1 MAAFCGLEVFAT
13 APTFAFSHSQYTS
26 DQSGAPPCVSRLFES
41 GEKARLTNSREATSA
56 ETAWSTLRRL
66 SVWRS
71 KMVTCAFS
79 PSFARSATATYLW
92 LGDTAIA
99 VMPSVFSVPGYC
111 SGQCIEAYD
120 PTHVCAEDEV
130 MITLSPNCA
139 GYKYEPATPYFEAGH
154 ADYYKFWPDSEYI
167 TKSDR
172 GQGEP
177 YLLRI
182 VYPASANPNTAV
194 VPGGDI
200 TISETAAHA
209 VAADG
214 DLDGELTLVQLH
226 DIAATKYADEETPV
240 WMVHSAKVHG
250 GGEGHNLIFLYQW
263 AGTFD
268 PHHASLGRRRH
279 GERAVVG
286 RDHPRDRRPDRLRP
300 SAGRRGEDGVRRRQD
315 RHAGR
320 ERRRHCPLAAA
331 ATAGAVVAVAAAH
344 VRLRRVDDTATIEDE
359 DCRATC
365 NALSA
370 GLAIGGGA
378 LVAVVLVPVLCLL
391 CILISV
397 VAWCCVRKRRSLGN
411 ESATAA

>member
-1 MAAFCGLEVFAT
+1 MKLLHAALLVLAVRPSSASHCPGLGTDCET
-13 APTFAFSHSQYTS
+13 
-26 DQSGAPPCVSRLFES
+26 CLNRLEQ
-41 GEKARLTNSREATSA
+41 EA
-56 ETAWSTLRRL
+56 
-66 SVWRS
+66 
-71 KMVTCAFS
+71 C
-79 PSFARSATATYLW
+79 
-92 LGDTAIA
+92 
-99 VMPSVFSVPGYC
+99 GYC

-172 GQGEP
+172 GAGEP

-182 VYPASANPNTAV
+182 VYPANADPNTAV

-209 VAADG
+209 VAAEG

-250 GGEGHNLIFLYQW
+250 DGEGHNLIFLYQW

-268 PHHASLGRRRH
+268 PLTHRSG
-279 GERAVVG
+279 
-286 RDHPRDRRPDRLRP
+286 
-300 SAGRRGEDGVRRRQD
+300 
-315 RHAGR
+315 
-320 ERRRHCPLAAA
+320 
-331 ATAGAVVAVAAAH
+331 GAVTVNAQWSVGIIHATEGPIAYVHLPGAEAKTAYDGGRIVTLDENGVGTVH
-344 VRLRRVDDTATIEDE
+344 LPPSPPTPSPLSPPPTCACDVVNDTATIEDE

-397 VAWCCVRKRRSLGN
+397 VVWCCVRKRRSLGN